1 MSARSRTLFR
11 GERGQIS
18 TNLINIDKL
27 KLYFGE
33 PFFVSDRIS
42 ILCPT
47 IKQIVEFGEK
57 EYYSVIHTLTATP
70 SDFKSIL
77 WDMQLDWE
85 EITDFQFFTMLTQSL
100 PQNKTRLLLGDVD
113 LSRMKVYPH
122 PYNDGEVVLA
132 DKENEVIID
141 EYIYLKMAEY
151 IRQMHGLKKNIEH
164 AKNKITKMVL
174 LEEDKKRR
182 EEKDDTEYKSVLYPL
197 ITSVKVRMRY
207 TLDYIKQMNIVE
219 FTTDLQRLNIIRS
232 SDALLKGSYSG
243 FVDTSKI
250 PKKEFDWCREI

>member
-57 EYYSVIHTLTATP
+57 EYYSIVHTLTATP

-77 WDMQLDWE
+77 WDMRLDWE
-85 EITDFQFFTMLTQSL
+85 EVTDFQLFMMLTQSL

-122 PYNDGEVVLA
+122 PYNDGEVILA

-141 EYIYLKMAEY
+141 EYLYLKIFM
-151 IRQMHGLKKNIEH
+151 
-164 AKNKITKMVL
+164 
-174 LEEDKKRR
+174 
-182 EEKDDTEYKSVLYPL
+182 
-197 ITSVKVRMRY
+197 
-207 TLDYIKQMNIVE
+207 
-219 FTTDLQRLNIIRS
+219 
-232 SDALLKGSYSG
+232 
-243 FVDTSKI
+243 
-250 PKKEFDWCREI
+250 